1 MQSPWTSSSCSA
13 WKSCISAGDEVY
25 LCADITDIAEGVT
38 AIKQEINER
47 RKKMKDK
54 RFLLCFSALTVLVS
68 GMVSARG
75 YRDMTLEY
83 EHSMR
88 LENKVIVI
96 SLEEIAPRLSEN
108 EELMA
113 KGVVW
118 IDGVERPEYAR
129 VLGAQEF
136 DQLFSKFLDLDIKD
150 MVNYGAGVPG
160 DGFNVTITIKSQPIT
175 VSIKTWTPDYNPER
189 RKLEEFYAITMDIF
203 KLFGL
208 EELY

>member
-1 MQSPWTSSSCSA
+1 MIAYEYKTKRRSGQSEHSETPTS
-13 WKSCISAGDEVY
+13 G
-25 LCADITDIAEGVT
+25 T

-54 RFLLCFSALTVLVS
+54 RFLLCFGALAVLVS
-68 GMVSARG
+68 GLASARG
-75 YRDMTLEY
+75 YRDITLKY

-88 LENKVIVI
+88 LENKVIVM
-96 SLEEIAPRLSEN
+96 SLEEIAPRLSKN
-108 EELMA
+108 GELMV
-113 KGVVW
+113 KGTVW

-129 VLGAQEF
+129 VLEALEF

-150 MVNYGAGVPG
+150 MVNYGTGVPG
-160 DGFNVTITIKSQPIT
+160 DGFNVTITIKSHPIS
-175 VSIKTWTPDYNPER
+175 VSIKTWCPDYNPER

>member
-1 MQSPWTSSSCSA
+1 
-13 WKSCISAGDEVY
+13 
-25 LCADITDIAEGVT
+25 
-38 AIKQEINER
+38 
-47 RKKMKDK
+47 MKDK

-68 GMVSARG
+68 SMVRARG

-129 VLGAQEF
+129 VLEAQEF

-150 MVNYGAGVPG
+150 MVNYGA
-160 DGFNVTITIKSQPIT
+160 
-175 VSIKTWTPDYNPER
+175 
-189 RKLEEFYAITMDIF
+189 
-203 KLFGL
+203 
-208 EELY
+208 

>member
-1 MQSPWTSSSCSA
+1 
-13 WKSCISAGDEVY
+13 
-25 LCADITDIAEGVT
+25 
-38 AIKQEINER
+38 
-47 RKKMKDK
+47 MKDK

-129 VLGAQEF
+129 VLEAQEF

-150 MVNYGAGVPG
+150 MVHYGAGVPG

>member
-1 MQSPWTSSSCSA
+1 
-13 WKSCISAGDEVY
+13 
-25 LCADITDIAEGVT
+25 
-38 AIKQEINER
+38 
-47 RKKMKDK
+47 MKDK

-68 GMVSARG
+68 DMVSARG

-108 EELMA
+108 EELTA
-113 KGVVW
+113 KGIVW

-129 VLGAQEF
+129 VLEAQEF

-160 DGFNVTITIKSQPIT
+160 DGFNVTITIKSQPIS

>member
-1 MQSPWTSSSCSA
+1 
-13 WKSCISAGDEVY
+13 
-25 LCADITDIAEGVT
+25 
-38 AIKQEINER
+38 
-47 RKKMKDK
+47 MKDK

-129 VLGAQEF
+129 VLEAQEF

-160 DGFNVTITIKSQPIT
+160 DGFNVTITTKSQPIT

>member
-1 MQSPWTSSSCSA
+1 MPIIKDGT
-13 WKSCISAGDEVY
+13 
-25 LCADITDIAEGVT
+25 T

-54 RFLLCFSALTVLVS
+54 RFLLCFSALIVLVS

-129 VLGAQEF
+129 VLEAQEF

-160 DGFNVTITIKSQPIT
+160 DGFNVTITIKSHPIS

>member
-1 MQSPWTSSSCSA
+1 MIAYEYKTKYWSGQSKRSEISTS
-13 WKSCISAGDEVY
+13 G
-25 LCADITDIAEGVT
+25 TT

-129 VLGAQEF
+129 VLEAQEF